1 MIRTGRKAESIAAL
15 TLQPPRSFSTD
26 LVIEKGFEQMRRA
39 VNSADSTP
47 PPLGEEEIARR
58 VAAER
63 LRLARAAGL
72 LEKPV
77 EHFHRPTE
85 RPFTEEERDRV
96 TILFGGFTWKH
107 ERFIEAM
114 FRGSGYRC
122 QMLPTPNVAAFTI
135 GKEYGNNGQ
144 CNPTYFTIGNLI
156 QFLQSLEDQGLSR
169 QEIVDQYIFFTA
181 GSCGPCRFGMYESE
195 YRLALENA
203 GFGSFRILLYQADQ
217 CMKAASDNPGLK
229 LSVDFN
235 MGALNMLNL
244 GDVINDMVYQIR
256 PYEVASGTTD
266 QAIEEVVA
274 QLSGFLETRK
284 RFEILERTPRWISDR
299 LARNEKLKNTLN
311 TIGKILDHLYNDD
324 FVRNMHLARKRLSG
338 VEVDRTRVKPVV
350 KITGEFWAQLTEGD
364 GNFNM
369 FAFLEREGAQVYV
382 DPIGGWITYLL
393 YQARAGTEAKKGLD
407 SPYPDARWWEWTER
421 LANLRKFHK
430 KALLLRLIE
439 GIWNHLYART
449 TRHMGGLTPH
459 LVSQSELAR
468 VAHPFYHSLA
478 RGGEGHLEV
487 GKNVYYTTH
496 DLCHMVLA
504 LKPFGCMPS
513 SQSDGVQSAVVNRF
527 RNMIFLPIETSGEG
541 EINAH
546 SRVQMALGEAK
557 IRAKE
562 EFEQALASTG
572 KKLDEIKSYTAKHR
586 RLRSPFYPIPRRRDI
601 AGIAANFVLHVSNL
615 MDGKARLA
623 ELPDEI

>member
-1 MIRTGRKAESIAAL
+1 
-15 TLQPPRSFSTD
+15 
-26 LVIEKGFEQMRRA
+26 MRCA
-39 VNSADSTP
+39 VNSADI
-47 PPLGEEEIARR
+47 PLPQLNEEVIARR

-72 LEKPV
+72 LERPV

-85 RPFTEEERDRV
+85 RPFTEDERDRV

-114 FRGSGYRC
+114 FHGSGYRC
-122 QMLPTPNVAAFTI
+122 QILPTPNVAAFMI

-156 QFLQSLEDQGLSR
+156 QFLQSLEEQGVSR

-195 YRLALENA
+195 YRMALENA
-203 GFGSFRILLYQADQ
+203 GFGGFRILLYQADQ
-217 CMKAASDNPGLK
+217 CMKSAADNPGLK

-244 GDVINDMVYQIR
+244 GDVINDMVYRIR
-256 PYEVASGTTD
+256 PYEVTPGDTD
-266 QAIEEVVA
+266 RAIEEVVT
-274 QLSGFLETRK
+274 QLSSYLETRR
-284 RFEILERTPRWISDR
+284 RFEILERTPPWISHR
-299 LARNEKLKNTLN
+299 LARNEKRKNTFN
-311 TIGKILDHLYNDD
+311 TIGKIVDHLYAED
-324 FVRNMHLARKRLSG
+324 FVRNMHLARKRLNS
-338 VEVDRTRVKPVV
+338 VEVDHTRVKPVV
-350 KITGEFWAQLTEGD
+350 KIAGEFWAQLTEGD

-369 FAFLEREGAQVYV
+369 FAFLEQEGAQVYV

-393 YQARAGTEAKKGLD
+393 HQSRTGAEAKNGLD
-407 SPYPDARWWEWTER
+407 LPYPQARWWNWKEQW
-421 LANLRKFHK
+421 ANYWKSHK
-430 KALLLRLIE
+430 KTLMLRLVE
-439 GIWNHLYART
+439 GTWNHLYART
-449 TRHMGGLTPH
+449 ARHMGGITPH
-459 LVSQSELAR
+459 LVSQSEFAR
-468 VAHPFYHSLA
+468 LAHPFYHSLA

-487 GKNVYYTTH
+487 GKNVYYTTQG
-496 DLCHMVLA
+496 LCHMVLA

-527 RNMIFLPIETSGEG
+527 PSMIFLPVETSGEG

-557 IRAKE
+557 VRARE
-562 EFEQALASTG
+562 EFEQALNSTR
-572 KKLDEIKSYTAKHR
+572 KTLDEIKNYAATHR
-586 RLRSPFYPIPRRRDI
+586 RLRSPFYPVPRHQGI
-601 AGIAANFVLHVSNL
+601 AGVAANFVLHVSNL
-615 MDGKARLA
+615 MDGNARLA